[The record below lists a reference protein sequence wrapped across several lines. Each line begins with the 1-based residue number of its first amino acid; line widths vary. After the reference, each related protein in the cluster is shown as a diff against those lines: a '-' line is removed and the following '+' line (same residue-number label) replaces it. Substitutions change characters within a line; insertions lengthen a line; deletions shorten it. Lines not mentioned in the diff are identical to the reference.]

1 MNIQSI
7 MLPALTL
14 AMAILGTN
22 SLAQPSDTIV
32 AKVGSREVKA
42 SEIQPYLAA
51 LSPAESKAL
60 WANKEDLAR
69 FVRSIL
75 VRQAILD
82 DAATAG
88 WDKKPQTIE
97 ALARLQNQYLV
108 ESYLVEVGK
117 VPDSYPSDEEVE
129 RAYEAEKERLKLPQ
143 RYELSQI
150 FLSSQ
155 TNKEEARKKADEL
168 SAQLKK
174 EPGQF
179 ATLAKQH
186 SEDTASSAEG
196 GKLGTLA
203 VKNIAPEIRKAIAS
217 LAKGQISAPIED
229 ASGYHLIRIEE
240 IKEEGTASLAEVRPE
255 LIAALRNQRAAL
267 NREAYVAALLERSPV
282 SVNELAVE
290 SLEKKP

>member
-1 MNIQSI
+1 MKRLTI

-22 SLAQPSDTIV
+22 SLSQANDTII

-42 SEIQPYLAA
+42 SEIQPYLAT
-51 LSPAESKAL
+51 LLPAESKAL
-60 WANKEDLAR
+60 WANKEELTR

-75 VRQAILD
+75 VRQAILE

-97 ALARLQNQYLV
+97 ALARVQKQYLI
-108 ESYLVEVGK
+108 ESYLVEVAK
-117 VPDSYPSDEEVE
+117 VPDSYPSDEEVQ
-129 RAYEAEKERLKLPQ
+129 RAYEAEKDRLKLPQ

-155 TNKEEARKKADEL
+155 TNKEAARKKADEL

-174 EPGQF
+174 EPGKF
-179 ATLAKQH
+179 ATLAKEQ
-186 SEDTASSAEG
+186 SEDTASAAEG
-196 GKLGTLA
+196 GKLGTLP
-203 VKNIAPEIRKAIAS
+203 VKNIAPEIRKAISS
-217 LAKGQISAPIED
+217 LSKGQISTPIED
-229 ASGYHLIRIEE
+229 ASGYHLIRVDEV
-240 IKEEGTASLAEVRPE
+240 KEEGTASLAEVRPE

-267 NREAYVAALLERSPV
+267 NRDAYVAALLERSPV

>member
-1 MNIQSI
+1 MKLPSI

-22 SLAQPSDTIV
+22 SLAQANDAIV
-32 AKVGSREVKA
+32 AKVGSREVTA
-42 SEIQPYLAA
+42 SEIQPYLAT

-60 WANKEDLAR
+60 WANKEALSR
-69 FVRSIL
+69 FVRAVL

-88 WDKKPQTIE
+88 WDKKPQTVE
-97 ALARLQNQYLV
+97 ALARVQREWLI

-117 VPDSYPSDEEVE
+117 VPDSYPSDEEVQ
-129 RAYEAEKERLKLPQ
+129 RAYEAEKDRLKLPQ

-155 TNKEEARKKADEL
+155 NNKEAARKKADEL

-174 EPGQF
+174 EPGKF
-179 ATLAKQH
+179 ATLAKEQ
-186 SEDTASSAEG
+186 SEDTSSAAEG
-196 GKLGTLA
+196 GKLGTLQ
-203 VKNIAPEIRKAIAS
+203 VKNIAPEIRKGISS
-217 LAKGQISAPIED
+217 LSEGQISTPIED
-229 ASGYHLIRIEE
+229 ASGYHLIRVDEV
-240 IKEEGTASLAEVRPE
+240 KEEGTASLAEVRPE

-290 SLEKKP
+290 SLEKNP